1 MTERVK
7 RTDRVSSAERLR
19 YYEGLVGLQARLLMG
34 GETLNPH
41 KLDLAAITKES
52 LGNFDQRNYSPFIN
66 ASTRE
71 RKTYWKGKEN
81 DRFEEQKKRWTNNL
95 VSLFDQNKQ
104 FFREDKEG
112 KQWSGLFSQL
122 EIDTQHFTQEKA
134 NQLYDKYFT
143 GEKKESNIKK
153 FVADVV
159 NTYRGNNNQIDYQ
172 RLKHDL
178 SGIQWLA
185 HIFGDVS
192 SEIIAQLIDAEVK
205 LQIQPEELVRKA
217 NEQQQNVLRLNNLLP
232 KEKELLTFLWNENQN
247 QETRHI
253 RIKWE
258 YRRLGD
264 PRIFPDE
271 FSFLEQAKMLKQ
283 YKPGKYDRIDDEIL
297 ATDMEQE
304 SKNLQ
309 KLLVDYGLPPQE
321 LHHLTIGYID
331 KEVLSHYRQFVQS
344 HYGVT
349 LPVSE
354 KIEVI
359 PIWGKM
365 SELHNPTGR
374 ALAFVTGLSPHIFLD
389 FTAIANAAKHLSNKE
404 WNTLNRDELGDLMK
418 RLIREIKPH
427 EYTHLMSDLAYW
439 SLVAEETGK
448 QDQTLLSR
456 IGKLGLLVAKRPKTT
471 DGQSNFSERGRG
483 LMEAVTVE
491 LTRQWARNMNA
502 NLDLPAYPAQRQ
514 VLYTLRNK
522 LHFEEKLS
530 THDVFK
536 KFVQGYFDRK
546 GFYDLVKFV
555 NHNRP
560 HYLSILY
567 GLMDYEERKAGK
579 HSASPLYSITVHYID
594 GSLDQFQKKEIL
606 NNLGQMKL
614 APGIKKY
621 LQTQLS

>member
-1 MTERVK
+1 MLQTYPDTLVKIGNQNINGFIQGSDDER
-7 RTDRVSSAERLR
+7 
-19 YYEGLVGLQARLLMG
+19 
-34 GETLNPH
+34 
-41 KLDLAAITKES
+41 
-52 LGNFDQRNYSPFIN
+52 F
-66 ASTRE
+66 
-71 RKTYWKGKEN
+71 
-81 DRFEEQKKRWTNNL
+81 
-95 VSLFDQNKQ
+95 
-104 FFREDKEG
+104 
-112 KQWSGLFSQL
+112 
-122 EIDTQHFTQEKA
+122 
-134 NQLYDKYFT
+134 
-143 GEKKESNIKK
+143 
-153 FVADVV
+153 
-159 NTYRGNNNQIDYQ
+159 
-172 RLKHDL
+172 
-178 SGIQWLA
+178 
-185 HIFGDVS
+185 
-192 SEIIAQLIDAEVK
+192 
-205 LQIQPEELVRKA
+205 
-217 NEQQQNVLRLNNLLP
+217 
-232 KEKELLTFLWNENQN
+232 LTFLWNENQD

-253 RIKWE
+253 KIKWE
-258 YRRLGD
+258 YHRLGD

-271 FSFLEQAKMLKQ
+271 FSFFEQAKMLKQ

-331 KEVLSHYRQFVQS
+331 KEVLNHYRQFVQS
-344 HYGVT
+344 HYGIT

-389 FTAIANAAKHLSNKE
+389 FTAIANAAKHLGNKE
-404 WNTLNRDELGDLMK
+404 WNTLNRDELGELMK

-439 SLVAEETGK
+439 SLMAEETGK

-546 GFYDLVKFV
+546 GYFDLVEFV
-555 NHNRP
+555 SGKTKTPDGKIIYKRP

-567 GLMDYEERKAGK
+567 ALMDYEERKAGR
-579 HSASPLYSITVHYID
+579 HNTSPFYSITVHYID

-606 NNLGQMKL
+606 NNFGQMKL
-614 APGIKKY
+614 TPGIKDY
-621 LQTQLS
+621 LKTQLS